1 MYSQEVF
8 IPEKVTVEVDGRMV
22 KVKGEKGSL
31 QRTFAMP
38 HDMKMENAE
47 GKVTVSSESERRKTK
62 AVVGTIT
69 AHIRNMMD
77 GVAKGY
83 SYRLRVCYSHFPIT
97 IKVEKDKVLIQNFLG
112 GRTPKTAKILGD
124 TQVKVEGSD
133 VVVNGINLEKVS
145 QTAANIEQ
153 ACRIVGFDKKR
164 FQDGI
169 FLVSREG

>member
-1 MYSQEVF
+1 MYSQEVL

-31 QRTFAMP
+31 QRTFVMP
-38 HDMKMENAE
+38 HGMKIEKTE
-47 GKVTVSSESERRKTK
+47 GKVTVSSDSERRKTK

-83 SYRLRVCYSHFPIT
+83 TYRLRVCYSHFPIT
-97 IKVEKDKVLIQNFLG
+97 VKVEKDKVLIQNFLG
-112 GRTPKTAKILGD
+112 GRTPKVAQILGE

-133 VVVNGINLEKVS
+133 VVVNGIDVEKVS

-153 ACRIVGFDKKR
+153 ACRIVGFDKRR

>member
-1 MYSQEVF
+1 MYSQEVL

-38 HDMKMENAE
+38 HGMKIEKAE
-47 GKVTVSSESERRKTK
+47 GKVTVSSDSERRKTK

-83 SYRLRVCYSHFPIT
+83 TYRLRVCYSHFPIT
-97 IKVEKDKVLIQNFLG
+97 VKVEKDKVLVQNFLG
-112 GRTPKTAKILGD
+112 GRTPKVAQILGD
-124 TQVKVEGSD
+124 VQVKVEGSD
-133 VVVNGINLEKVS
+133 VIVSGIDVDKVS

-164 FQDGI
+164 FQDGVFI
-169 FLVSREG
+169 IQKG